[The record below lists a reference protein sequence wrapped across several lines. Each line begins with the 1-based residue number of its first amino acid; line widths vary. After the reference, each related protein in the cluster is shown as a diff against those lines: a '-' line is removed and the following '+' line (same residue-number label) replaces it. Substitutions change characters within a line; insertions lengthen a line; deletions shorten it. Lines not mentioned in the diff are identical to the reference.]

1 MACASKGTTACALG
15 WACWKTYLGRPET
28 DFARIGAMNVLGT
41 GLSSVRDERLGT
53 GCLTDHHENALS
65 VKEAELSM
73 LRRVGAPAH
82 SILVAQGNLAQCY
95 SVLGRKEEALPMFE
109 AVYSGHLKLFGEDGN
124 TISAAMNYAISL
136 FGMGR
141 FDEAKSL
148 LREIVPVARRVRGEN
163 DVDTLKMRS
172 MHAAALY
179 QVADTLDDIREAV
192 NTLEETV
199 PTTRRLLGGAHPLVR
214 VMEEDLR
221 KARAALRARGGDVES
236 VRQGV
241 AAMTPGDA

>member
-1 MACASKGTTACALG
+1 
-15 WACWKTYLGRPET
+15 
-28 DFARIGAMNVLGT
+28 
-41 GLSSVRDERLGT
+41 
-53 GCLTDHHENALS
+53 
-65 VKEAELSM
+65 
-73 LRRVGAPAH
+73 
-82 SILVAQGNLAQCY
+82 
-95 SVLGRKEEALPMFE
+95 
-109 AVYSGHLKLFGEDGN
+109 
-124 TISAAMNYAISL
+124 
-136 FGMGR
+136 MGR

-221 KARAALRARGGDVES
+221 KARAALRARGGDDVS
-236 VRQGV
+236 SLRDSM
-241 AAMTPGDA
+241 ASMTPGNA

>member
-1 MACASKGTTACALG
+1 
-15 WACWKTYLGRPET
+15 
-28 DFARIGAMNVLGT
+28 
-41 GLSSVRDERLGT
+41 
-53 GCLTDHHENALS
+53 
-65 VKEAELSM
+65 
-73 LRRVGAPAH
+73 
-82 SILVAQGNLAQCY
+82 
-95 SVLGRKEEALPMFE
+95 MFE

-136 FGMGR
+136 FGLGR

-199 PTTRRLLGGAHPLVR
+199 PTTRRLLGGAHPLAR
-214 VMEEDLR
+214 VVEEDLQ
-221 KARAALRARGGDVES
+221 KARAALRAREGDDVS
-236 VRQGV
+236 ALRDSM
-241 AAMTPGDA
+241 AAMTPGNA

>member
-1 MACASKGTTACALG
+1 
-15 WACWKTYLGRPET
+15 
-28 DFARIGAMNVLGT
+28 
-41 GLSSVRDERLGT
+41 
-53 GCLTDHHENALS
+53 
-65 VKEAELSM
+65 
-73 LRRVGAPAH
+73 
-82 SILVAQGNLAQCY
+82 
-95 SVLGRKEEALPMFE
+95 MFE
-109 AVYSGHLKLFGEDGN
+109 AVYSGHLKLFGEDRN
-124 TISAAMNYAISL
+124 TITAAMNYAISL
-136 FGMGR
+136 FGLGR

-148 LREIVPVARRVRGEN
+148 LREIVPVARRIRGEN

-221 KARAALRARGGDVES
+221 KARAALRAREEPS
-236 VRQGV
+236 
-241 AAMTPGDA
+241 PGAP

>member
-1 MACASKGTTACALG
+1 
-15 WACWKTYLGRPET
+15 
-28 DFARIGAMNVLGT
+28 
-41 GLSSVRDERLGT
+41 
-53 GCLTDHHENALS
+53 
-65 VKEAELSM
+65 
-73 LRRVGAPAH
+73 
-82 SILVAQGNLAQCY
+82 
-95 SVLGRKEEALPMFE
+95 MFE
-109 AVYSGHLKLFGEDGN
+109 AVYSGHLKLFGEDRN

-136 FGMGR
+136 FSLRR

-148 LREIVPVARRVRGEN
+148 LREIVPVARRILGKN

-172 MHAAALY
+172 MHASALY

-199 PTTRRLLGGAHPLVR
+199 PTTRRVLGGAHPLVR

-221 KARAALRARGGDVES
+221 KARAALSARGGDVES
-236 VRQGV
+236 VRQAM